1 MDLNA
6 IIGSDAHWQV
16 NKKIAI
22 HFKSN
27 DTALLL
33 ADFISKQ
40 TYFEIKDQLTDD
52 GFFYNTMEDIEQST
66 NITRHGQEQAIKA
79 LKNEGFL
86 IMKRKGMPAKRYF
99 KVNKEII
106 IAFLLNKTNSLLN
119 FSNQVCE
126 NSANKYAENQQSCMQ
141 EISKHDCENSAI
153 NNNKENNNKND
164 NKENKVQKFSL
175 NDFRNFFLS
184 RGVDPQHLEDWIIA
198 RKAKRGVFTATVCKS
213 FEKKIEDYKMPLSV
227 MIESCAKWGWL
238 DFKLE
243 WYQNKVG
250 QQTTAPAPNQNPN
263 FNR

>member
-86 IMKRKGMPAKRYF
+86 LMKRKGMPAKRYF

-126 NSANKYAENQQSCMQ
+126 NSAIKYAENQQSCMRK
-141 EISKHDCENSAI
+141 ISNHDCENSAI

-164 NKENKVQKFSL
+164 NKENKLQKFSL
-175 NDFRNFFLS
+175 NDFRDFFLS
-184 RGVDPQHLEDWIIA
+184 RGVDSDILEEYIDFRKKKKNTFTKRIA
-198 RKAKRGVFTATVCKS
+198 ESLEKRAVES
-213 FEKKIEDYKMPLSV
+213 NLSLNV
-227 MIESCAKWGWL
+227 VIDSCATWGWL
-238 DFKLE
+238 DFRLE
-243 WYQNKVG
+243 WYQNKIR
-250 QQTTAPAPNQNPN
+250 QQANVPAPNKNPN